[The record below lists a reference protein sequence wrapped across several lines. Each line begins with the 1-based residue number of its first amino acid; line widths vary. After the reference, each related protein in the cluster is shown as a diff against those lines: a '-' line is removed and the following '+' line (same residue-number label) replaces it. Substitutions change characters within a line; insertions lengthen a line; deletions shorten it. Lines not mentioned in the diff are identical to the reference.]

1 MGNDLNKRSIETLRL
16 LYDNSGGLPFNK
28 LGIDDNEF
36 LLLKNKDYIDEPFG
50 NYFLVGASNQIVH
63 DGNVI
68 IKPKGKAYIEFLDKE
83 AVKIK
88 KDNIKYVVTTG
99 IALLALIKS
108 FWLEIMGTVEII
120 LKILK
125 Q

>member
-1 MGNDLNKRSIETLRL
+1 MENDLNKQSVEALRL
-16 LYDNSGGLPFNK
+16 LRDNSDGLPFNK

-36 LLLKNKDYIDEPFG
+36 LLLKNKDYIDEPSG
-50 NYFLVGASNQIVH
+50 NIFLVGASNQIIH

-68 IKPKGKAYIEFLDKE
+68 IKPKGKSYIEFLDKE
-83 AVKIK
+83 AAKIK
-88 KDNIKYVVTTG
+88 KDNIKYVITTG

-108 FWLEIMGTVEII
+108 FWPEIMGLVVI
-120 LKILK
+120 LWKVSK